1 MNLSQRHP
9 ESMINSNP
17 SSLAGE
23 RDKALRIALYPGTFD
38 PITNGHINI
47 IERGLHLFDKIIVT
61 IAVNVQK
68 VPLFTLEERRAMIS
82 ECFRD
87 SDRVSVGCTDGL
99 IVEYALQNNAQ
110 TIIRGLRAV
119 SDFDYEFQLALM
131 KRRLERSVDTIFLM
145 TGFRWIF
152 ISSSG
157 IKNAARC
164 KGNITGLV
172 PEHVE
177 RALQE
182 KFA

>member
-1 MNLSQRHP
+1 MNDSQP
-9 ESMINSNP
+9 P
-17 SSLAGE
+17 SPAGAGE
-23 RDKALRIALYPGTFD
+23 QPLRIALYPGTFD
-38 PITNGHINI
+38 PITNGHVNI
-47 IERGLHLFDKIIVT
+47 IERGLHLFDRIIVT
-61 IAVNVQK
+61 VAVNVQK
-68 VPLFTLEERRAMIS
+68 TPLFTLEERMDMIRQ
-82 ECFRD
+82 CFPG
-87 SDRVSVGCTDGL
+87 SDRVAVGYTDGL
-99 IVEYALQNNAQ
+99 IVDYALRQGAQ

-131 KRRLERSVDTIFLM
+131 NRRLERSVDTVFLM

-164 KGNITGLV
+164 KGKITGLV

>member
-1 MNLSQRHP
+1 MNDIP
-9 ESMINSNP
+9 P
-17 SSLAGE
+17 SSVTGE
-23 RDKALRIALYPGTFD
+23 LLKRPRIALYPGTFD
-38 PITNGHINI
+38 PITNGHIDI
-47 IERGLHLFDKIIVT
+47 IERGLNLFDRIVVT

-68 VPLFTLEERRAMIS
+68 IPLFSLEERSTMIQ
-82 ECFRD
+82 ECFKD
-87 SDRVSVGCTDGL
+87 SERVTVGSTEGL
-99 IVEYALQNNAQ
+99 IVDYARQHSAQ
-110 TIIRGLRAV
+110 AIIRGLRAV

-131 KRRLERSVDTIFLM
+131 NRRLERTVETVFFM
-145 TGFRWIF
+145 TGFRWIY

-164 KGNITGLV
+164 GGNITGLV